1 MSGLPNGHATPAAV
15 LAEDA
20 TPGRNSDLERFVFLL
35 GGALFSPA
43 RDNPG
48 RWPGSAA
55 AERNI
60 AAVASTKL
68 TASKAGGVAVI
79 APDSLSVLAR
89 KWHRMAGRPLTVK
102 KRLTVSAVV
111 RPDLAW
117 GAHLRRPG
125 RCTTRAR
132 SVPE

>member
-20 TPGRNSDLERFVFLL
+20 TPGRNSDLERFAFLL

-55 AERNI
+55 AERNV

-68 TASKAGGVAVI
+68 TASKAGGVAVRALI
-79 APDSLSVLAR
+79 RSPF
-89 KWHRMAGRPLTVK
+89 WHGGSTV
-102 KRLTVSAVV
+102 TVWLVV
-111 RPDLAW
+111 D
-117 GAHLRRPG
+117 
-125 RCTTRAR
+125 
-132 SVPE
+132 

>member
-79 APDSLSVLAR
+79 APDSLSVL
-89 KWHRMAGRPLTVK
+89 HGSGTVW
-102 KRLTVSAVV
+102 LVV
-111 RPDLAW
+111 
-117 GAHLRRPG
+117 H
-125 RCTTRAR
+125 
-132 SVPE
+132 

>member
-55 AERNI
+55 LIR
-60 AAVASTKL
+60 SPL
-68 TASKAGGVAVI
+68 WHGG
-79 APDSLSVLAR
+79 
-89 KWHRMAGRPLTVK
+89 GTV
-102 KRLTVSAVV
+102 TVWLVV
-111 RPDLAW
+111 D
-117 GAHLRRPG
+117 
-125 RCTTRAR
+125 
-132 SVPE
+132 